1 MDCAVDRIALSK
13 LIGKTPMM
21 KLALEGSRIWL
32 KLEGNNIGGSVK
44 DRAAWGM
51 LRFAEIEG
59 KLQEGATIVEPTSGN
74 TGIGFA
80 MLGAS
85 LGLKVILT
93 MPESMSL
100 ERRSVLSAYGAEVV
114 LTPAETGMKGAI
126 EAAQKIVSEIP
137 RAFMP
142 DQFSNPGNPW
152 AHQVTT
158 GPEIV
163 ADIKGKEIAAFVA
176 GVGTGGTI
184 TGVGRIVKAAF
195 PNAQVIAVEPQK
207 SAVLS
212 GGSAGRHAIEGI
224 GAGFVPKNLDLDI
237 IDRVVQVPDEAAMEM
252 ARLLARKE
260 GLFVGISTGA
270 NVWAALT
277 LTREIDGNIV
287 TISPDR
293 GDKYLSTA
301 AFKTS

>member
-114 LTPAETGMKGAI
+114 LTP
-126 EAAQKIVSEIP
+126 QK
-137 RAFMP
+137 
-142 DQFSNPGNPW
+142 PG
-152 AHQVTT
+152 
-158 GPEIV
+158 
-163 ADIKGKEIAAFVA
+163 
-176 GVGTGGTI
+176 
-184 TGVGRIVKAAF
+184 
-195 PNAQVIAVEPQK
+195 
-207 SAVLS
+207 
-212 GGSAGRHAIEGI
+212 
-224 GAGFVPKNLDLDI
+224 
-237 IDRVVQVPDEAAMEM
+237 
-252 ARLLARKE
+252 
-260 GLFVGISTGA
+260 
-270 NVWAALT
+270 
-277 LTREIDGNIV
+277 
-287 TISPDR
+287 
-293 GDKYLSTA
+293 
-301 AFKTS
+301 